1 MHIKNIEICG
11 FKSYKDQAGI
21 EDFSPAHNTVVGR
34 NGSGKSNFFR
44 AIQFVLCEKGFT
56 GLSHKERTVCLLMS
70 QVVSSPSFRKC
81 FMKVLAQM
89 L

>member
-11 FKSYKDQAGI
+11 FKSYKDQAGV
-21 EDFSPAHNTVVGR
+21 EEFSPGHNTVVGR

-56 GLSHKERTVCLLMS
+56 GLSHKERTVSGFRSVTTSVISVTLLEIWS
-70 QVVSSPSFRKC
+70 E
-81 FMKVLAQM
+81 
-89 L
+89 